1 MDFTSMNFEEFLFS
15 FNGDPLK
22 SEIRK
27 VEKINKDIV
36 QTKNRICLNE
46 I

>member
-1 MDFTSMNFEEFLFS
+1 MDFTSMNFGELLFS
-15 FNGDPLK
+15 LNPLK
-22 SEIRK
+22 IEIRK
-27 VEKINKDIV
+27 VEKINKHIV